1 MGEEGE
7 ILYFGSIPNF
17 KKIEGVRGDTLS
29 WYQTKFLKNLWEG
42 TIIFNGIHYDYQW
55 ISPWISMES
64 TMDSNGN
71 PYYMK
76 MDFLYELQKDFI
88 KGDFRTAP
96 IWPLTSCMYNCKY

>member
-1 MGEEGE
+1 
-7 ILYFGSIPNF
+7 
-17 KKIEGVRGDTLS
+17 
-29 WYQTKFLKNLWEG
+29 
-42 TIIFNGIHYDYQW
+42 
-55 ISPWISMES
+55 MES

-96 IWPLTSCMYNCKY
+96 CQITAIIVRQLEELLDSWQHCLEKAEISGTHDNRQRWI